1 MVNEVDREGDE
12 RYLGADTLRGQCI
25 LCSCEGRVLDLF
37 EESVGGEYNIPR
49 VFPEIVDRG

>member
-12 RYLGADTLRGQCI
+12 RHLGADTLQGRC
-25 LCSCEGRVLDLF
+25 LLRSCEARVLDLF
-37 EESVGGEYNIPR
+37 EESVGGKYNIPR